1 MRRPRRRNERPVQF
15 PSYSSA
21 AGDGLIQSLARR
33 QPDWFYRDGA
43 KSGRKAAWNTEQVA
57 PHVTRVATVPDNA
70 NHHRI
75 TSLLAAAALESGV
88 EFVSATGREA
98 AGGALREGAA
108 RRLPRLSC
116 RAES

>member
-1 MRRPRRRNERPVQF
+1 MRRPRRRKERPVQF

-33 QPDWFYRDGA
+33 QPDCFYRDGA

-57 PHVTRVATVPDNA
+57 NA

-75 TSLLAAAALESGV
+75 TNLLAAAALESGV

-98 AGGALREGAA
+98 AGGALREGAGA
-108 RRLPRLSC
+108 TTAAAVVPR
-116 RAES
+116 